1 MKIAL
6 CLSGQPRG
14 LRKAFEYVHRNL
26 LSQYDVDVFCH
37 LWYKPEQMPVMQDYY
52 YFVADNYKPVA
63 LQWEPEWSS
72 EVGDKYPRI
81 VNSFY
86 PAHFTLSFY
95 YSLYQANKLKQIT
108 ESEDNSKYD
117 WVVRSRYDLALNFVI
132 PFADLDNRKLY
143 VPADRTTPAHDFCND
158 QFAFGSSE
166 IMDKYSST
174 HLYIDEFYN
183 AGCLINGEDLLQR
196 NLYKHGL
203 IGDNLVYVDMHN
215 PFPPGKYNGNW
226 HSLVRDDIESWKG
239 KELFFNTNQHLL

>member
-14 LRKAFEYVHRNL
+14 MEKAFDYVQKHL

-37 LWYKPEQMPVMQDYY
+37 FWYKTGYDKAFLAQ
-52 YFVADNYKPVA
+52 YKFIQESYNPTVIVF
-63 LQWEPEWSS
+63 EPEWGP
-72 EVGDKYPRI
+72 ETGFKYPRI
-81 VNSFY
+81 RNTFH

-95 YSLYQANKLKQIT
+95 YSLYKANQVKQLT
-108 ESEDNSKYD
+108 EAENNQVYD

-132 PFADLDNRKLY
+132 PFEKLDATKLY
-143 VPADRTTPAHDFCND
+143 VPSDRTTPAHDFCND
-158 QFAFGSSE
+158 QFAYGSSE
-166 IMDKYSST
+166 IIDQYSST

-183 AGCLINGEDLLQR
+183 AGCMINGEDLLQA

-203 IGDNLVYVDMHN
+203 VGDRMEYVDMNN

-226 HSLVRDDIESWKG
+226 HSLVRDDLEEWKAQQ
-239 KELFFNTNQHLL
+239 LFTIQNQHLL